1 MMRSVI
7 LVALLVLSGCGTSQ
21 KGALDVLIVASGADA
36 VSLDPFRSNDSASSQ
51 IRGNIFDRLIERDE
65 DGGYVPSL
73 ATEWKYINPT
83 TLELKLREGVMF
95 QNGEPFGAKDVKFSV
110 ERALASPEVQHIVG
124 PIKAVEIVDEYTVRV
139 LLKAPFAPLLAHL
152 AHSAI
157 SIMNEK
163 AVVDAGSEVGQKPVG
178 TGPFVLESWNHG
190 QSVILARNTNYW
202 GEPAKLSKVEV
213 RIVPEA
219 AARTIALETG
229 DVDVVYTLD
238 PVDRERINNTSSLTL
253 AEDQAPRMEY
263 ISFNIGRGKNPIWK
277 DARVRKAFALSL
289 DVPGIINSV
298 LFNSADPASSML
310 QKSVFGAVE
319 FPLVQQNIA
328 EAKALLAEAGIAEGT
343 KLILWTPQGAREKIM
358 QVVQNNL
365 KEIGLD
371 ASIEV
376 LEWGR
381 YLDATAK
388 GEHDVFILGWTTITL
403 DGDYGMYN
411 LLHSSAAGGAGNRS
425 FSSNPEMDRLL
436 AAARVE
442 LDQEKRREMYRSAQE
457 IVHNDHIVIPLYY
470 PYETVALKKS
480 VKNFGFKKTSDHRF
494 NATYKE

>member
-1 MMRSVI
+1 MRSVI
-7 LVALLVLSGCGTSQ
+7 LATLLILAGCGTNQ
-21 KGALDVLIVASGADA
+21 KGTLDVLIVASGADV
-36 VSLDPFRSNDSASSQ
+36 VSMDPYRSNDSASSQ
-51 IRGNIFDRLIERDE
+51 VRANIFDRLIERDE
-65 DGGYVPSL
+65 AGNYVPSL

-83 TLELKLREGVMF
+83 TLELKLREGVF
-95 QNGEPFGAKDVKFSV
+95 FHNGEPFAAKDVKFSID
-110 ERALASPEVQHIVG
+110 RAIVSAEVQHIVG
-124 PIKAVEIVDEYTVRV
+124 PIRAVEIVDEYTVRV
-139 LLKAPFAPLLAHL
+139 LLHAPFAPLLAHL

-163 AVVDAGSEVGQKPVG
+163 AVVDAGDEVNQKPVG
-178 TGPFVLESWNHG
+178 TGPFVLEVWNSS
-190 QSVILARNTNYW
+190 QNVILTKNTNYW
-202 GEPAKLSKVEV
+202 GAEPKLSKVEF

-238 PVDRERINNTSSLTL
+238 PVDRDRISATASLAL
-253 AEDQAPRMEY
+253 IEEQAPRMEY
-263 ISFNIGRGKNPIWK
+263 LSFNIGRGKNPIWK
-277 DARVRKAFALSL
+277 DARVRQAFALAL

-319 FPLVQQNIA
+319 LPPLEQNTTV
-328 EAKALLAEAGIAEGT
+328 AKALLAEAGIAEGT
-343 KLILWTPQGAREKIM
+343 KLTLWAPQGAREKIM

-371 ASIEV
+371 ATIEI

-411 LLHSSAAGGAGNRS
+411 LVHSSAAGGAGNRA
-425 FSSNPEMDRLL
+425 FYTNPEMDRLL
-436 AAARVE
+436 ASARVE
-442 LDQEKRREMYRSAQE
+442 LDVEKRLSFYRSAQE
-457 IVHNDHIVIPLYY
+457 IIRNDYAMIPLYY

-480 VKNFGFKKTSDHRF
+480 VKNFGFKKTADHRF
-494 NATYKE
+494 NDTYKE